1 MNIYGQG
8 IPMAGFPNPAI
19 FTNMP
24 INQYMGCYEEMMR
37 LSMLQQLIKNEQ
49 MKGIN
54 YGNLGPQFMASI
66 MANAEMMNLKQNLC
80 QNYMRNI
87 PQPSVQAPKKNPPI
101 YNLT

>member
-1 MNIYGQG
+1 MNMYGQG
-8 IPMAGFPNPAI
+8 MPMPGFPNPAI

-49 MKGIN
+49 MKGMNIAN
-54 YGNLGPQFMASI
+54 FNPQLMANT
-66 MANAEMMNLKQNLC
+66 MANADMMNLKQNVY
-80 QNYMRNI
+80 QNYMRSMTP
-87 PQPSVQAPKKNPPI
+87 PQPPVAKKTPPI